1 LIAPAALI
9 AMLATSIAA
18 SGQPAFEG
26 HSEPIRGHVK
36 ERMVGSSWHRGCPV
50 GLGDLRLLRVTYWGF
65 DDRAHN
71 GRLVVNKRF
80 DDQIIAVMTRLYHL
94 RYPIRRMQL
103 VDQYGADDD
112 RSTAADN
119 TSAFNCR
126 FVAGTNHWS
135 MHAYGEAIDINPVEN
150 PYVSGSYFTPPN
162 GKPYVD
168 RSRHA
173 PGMIHAGDKVFKAF
187 AKKAG
192 WEWLG
197 DGPQTIRDYQHF
209 SSTGD

>member
-1 LIAPAALI
+1 MIFPTAFI
-9 AMLATSIAA
+9 AMLASSVAA
-18 SGQPAFEG
+18 SGQPAF
-26 HSEPIRGHVK
+26 HASSEPIGGHVK
-36 ERMVGSSWHRGCPV
+36 ERIVGSSWHRGCPV
-50 GLGDLRLLRVTYWGF
+50 GLDDLRLLRVTYWGF

-71 GRLVVNKRF
+71 GRLVVNAR
-80 DDQIIAVMTRLYHL
+80 DDEGVIAVMKRLYHL

-150 PYVSGSYFTPPN
+150 PYVSGSYFTPP
-162 GKPYVD
+162 GGRPYLD

-173 PGMIHAGDKVFKAF
+173 PGMIHEGDKVFKAF

-197 DGPQTIRDYQHF
+197 DGPQSIRDYQHF